1 MTADL
6 ADARYVSFV
15 SRRADGSTVAT
26 PVWIVPFGN
35 GWAFTTDS
43 RSHKVARIS
52 RDPRVSIAVCS
63 YRGHVAEGAIVH
75 HGTAT
80 VLDPAATARVTALV
94 KKKYRLGWGMLILYE
109 RLKSLRGGSPEVDT
123 DCAIGVHLD

>member
-26 PVWIVPFGN
+26 PVWIVPFGD

-52 RDPRVSIAVCS
+52 RDPRVSIAVCT
-63 YRGHVAEGAIVH
+63 YRGRVAEGAIVH

-80 VLDPAATARVTALV
+80 VLDSAATARVTALV
-94 KKKYRLGWGMLILYE
+94 KKKYRLGWAMLIVYE
-109 RLKSLRGGSPEVDT
+109 RVKSLRGGSPEVDT
-123 DCAIGVHLD
+123 DCAIQIRLD